1 MIYFIL
7 DSAVNIMINF
17 KRIDERSNYSLRPF
31 SFKLNPLK
39 SGPSCKISVGN
50 VRDEK
55 GNLTGIGGRTSVIS
69 ILMFSSETKSKN
81 APGNFHKPHM
91 EVFVR
96 PSSGTIKSSIRSMEC
111 TLLKIMQRLVK
122 VDKLGKVTLSL
133 RVQIMEDSG
142 GLLSVCINTLILC
155 LYLSGIEMIS
165 VPYSVSVGIVRPS
178 SDSLTAE
185 DLVILDPTDY
195 EIVTYCSTALTIL
208 CDPETGEI
216 SLITIDSGSGLY
228 GHSLPLIK
236 SLAQKAA
243 VKYME
248 EVEKLKAG
256 S

>member
-1 MIYFIL
+1 
-7 DSAVNIMINF
+7 
-17 KRIDERSNYSLRPF
+17 
-31 SFKLNPLK
+31 
-39 SGPSCKISVGN
+39 
-50 VRDEK
+50 
-55 GNLTGIGGRTSVIS
+55 
-69 ILMFSSETKSKN
+69 
-81 APGNFHKPHM
+81 
-91 EVFVR
+91 
-96 PSSGTIKSSIRSMEC
+96 MEC

-208 CDPETGEI
+208 CDPETGNLYI
-216 SLITIDSGSGLY
+216 CYLIMFRGNFTDYNRLWKWLIRSLITTNQVIGSKSCCKIY
-228 GHSLPLIK
+228 G
-236 SLAQKAA
+236 
-243 VKYME
+243 
-248 EVEKLKAG
+248 G